1 LESATTA
8 GVDSVMMSLSPD
20 AIDMV
25 GIFENSVLS
34 VSACADGVVS
44 ISNVS
49 APTVTDARCDSMA
62 KAISRLKGTTLRTG
76 QVAMLPL
83 EADSFD
89 FEVVHVGRDIGEL
102 KLAGRRRFGFLAVK
116 RQIIRQIHGGP
127 RDNSAARIGDS
138 PMDGSRA
145 AQGYKRSPVHRY
157 LASGTQKPMSGQDQV
172 IVRYFLSPCRL
183 WTSSDRL
190 QRNPIRSLKPFAR
203 LPACN
208 FSIAQLFK

>member
-1 LESATTA
+1 MNIMRLLTLGQSLSNNIVMTTRVDPTNARIQATGDREPCA
-8 GVDSVMMSLSPD
+8 YLSPD

-25 GIFENSVLS
+25 GIFQNSVLS

-138 PMDGSRA
+138 PTDGSRA
-145 AQGYKRSPVHRY
+145 AQGYKHSPCPKISCKRHPKTYKRARSGNRAISPVAMPPVDV
-157 LASGTQKPMSGQDQV
+157 L
-172 IVRYFLSPCRL
+172 
-183 WTSSDRL
+183 
-190 QRNPIRSLKPFAR
+190 
-203 LPACN
+203 
-208 FSIAQLFK
+208 